1 MTQDEQDSVIVDMV
15 RERRALRRKVV
26 CLTEKL
32 EKAAEAFQM
41 AHGIADWAARRLE
54 NAQTP
59 AFESVEY
66 PTASEVR
73 AAIAELETARQRIAT
88 IDSRLNDC

>member
-1 MTQDEQDSVIVDMV
+1 MTQDEQDSVLAGMV
-15 RERRALRRKVV
+15 RERRELRLKVV

-32 EKAAEAFQM
+32 EKAAEAFQV
-41 AHGIADWAARRLE
+41 AHGIADWGARGLE

-59 AFESVEY
+59 AFESVEF

-73 AAIAELETARQRIAT
+73 AAVAELEAARQRIAT

>member
-1 MTQDEQDSVIVDMV
+1 MKQDEQDSVIVGMV
-15 RERRALRRKVV
+15 RACRELRRKVV
-26 CLTEKL
+26 CITEKL
-32 EKAAEAFQM
+32 EKAAEALQM

-59 AFESVEY
+59 AFENVEY
-66 PTASEVR
+66 PTASELR
-73 AAIAELETARQRIAT
+73 AAVVELDAARQRIAT